1 MTPLVRRWFVA
12 AWRDRPG
19 LLVYLCAM
27 SVLNALLVTSF
38 PWLWQYVVD
47 AVRGGTDAPTLGKLG
62 LALFVA
68 GAAQSACY
76 ALLQGARTLAN
87 AVIQRNTRTIT
98 FAHLVHLPDASL
110 RKWAPGD
117 LLTRLTDD
125 AGDKTAWFL
134 CSGVFRALEAVLIVV
149 VSFGAMCLLDPWLAI
164 ESSAPLPV
172 LVVAQA
178 VLNSLL
184 ARRFARVQVGIS
196 AMNEELDASFSG
208 IRPIRAAALE
218 PSAQRRFRA
227 SSEEVRRAEFGAA
240 IVNQAVMLMYGYGW
254 TLAVAVLIAVGA
266 PRVIAGD
273 LTVGQLVA
281 LEGLLMSMVW
291 PMFDVGMFVSK
302 GSLADVGLG
311 RLEALFAEAVD
322 PVPSHPVAPASA
334 SIELR
339 GATVGAR
346 LIGVDLSVAP
356 GELVVVTGEVGSG
369 KSTLSEVL
377 AGSLPF
383 EGSLVIGGVNIA
395 TIDREALAASFAWV
409 PQDPVLLSTTVRDN
423 ITLGR
428 VVTVEDLDRAVT
440 IAQLKKDLPQLGKG
454 LDTEIGER
462 GVALSGGQQQRVALA
477 RALVGR
483 PKILLLDDAT
493 AALDADTEAAFW
505 EALEPTVRDA
515 ATIVITHRPATL
527 ERADRVVVLEGG
539 RVAQVGRHADLVSV
553 PGLYQR
559 MLHRP

>member
-19 LLVYLCAM
+19 MLVYLCGM
-27 SVLNALLVTSF
+27 SLLNAFLVTSF

-47 AVRGGTDAPTLGKLG
+47 AVRGGTDAPTLTKLG
-62 LALFVA
+62 VALFVA
-68 GAAQSACY
+68 GAAQSGCY

-98 FAHLVHLPDASL
+98 FDHLVHLPDASL
-110 RKWAPGD
+110 QKWAAGD

-134 CSGVFRALEAVLIVV
+134 CSGVFRALEAVLIVL
-149 VSFGAMCLLDPWLAI
+149 VSFGAMCLVDPWLAV

-172 LVVAQA
+172 LVVSQA

-184 ARRFARVQVGIS
+184 ARRFAQVQVGIS
-196 AMNEELDASFSG
+196 AMNEELDASFGG

-218 PSAQRRFRA
+218 PAARRRFRA
-227 SSEEVRRAEFGAA
+227 ASEEVRRAEFGAA
-240 IVNQAVMLMYGYGW
+240 LVNQAVMLMYGYGW
-254 TLAVAVLIAVGA
+254 TLAVAVLIALGA
-266 PRVIAGD
+266 PRVIAGE

-302 GSLADVGLG
+302 GSLADVGLA
-311 RLEALFAEAVD
+311 RLEALFAEARDLPVKD
-322 PVPSHPVAPASA
+322 PVVPAITA
-334 SIELR
+334 LELR
-339 GATVGAR
+339 GATVGER
-346 LIGVDLSVAP
+346 LVDVDLSVAP
-356 GELVVVTGEVGSG
+356 GELVAVTGEVGSG
-369 KSTLSEVL
+369 KSTLAAVL
-377 AGSLPF
+377 AGSLPYA
-383 EGSLVIGGVNIA
+383 GTLAIGGVDVA
-395 TIDREALAASFAWV
+395 RIDRDVLAARFAWV
-409 PQDPVLLSTTVRDN
+409 PQDPILLSASVRDN

-428 VVTVEDLDRAVT
+428 DVTAEGLAEVVAT
-440 IAQLKKDLPQLGKG
+440 AQLTKDLPQLAKG

-462 GVALSGGQQQRVALA
+462 GVTLSGGQQQRVALA

-483 PKILLLDDAT
+483 PGVLLLDDAT

-505 EALEPTVRDA
+505 QAVEPALLTA
-515 ATIVITHRPATL
+515 AVIVITHRPATL
-527 ERADRVVVLEGG
+527 ERADRIVVLEGG
-539 RVAQVGRHADLVSV
+539 RVAQVGRHAELVSV
-553 PGLYQR
+553 PGPYQR
-559 MLHRP
+559 MQHRS